1 MHSVFVFSGCL
12 LSHIALKTTG
22 LIPFF
27 FFFFFYCHSN
37 DAAQSRAESPFSR
50 PLFCRDDYAYP
61 GHIMVSVTF
70 LT

>member
-27 FFFFFYCHSN
+27 FFFFSIVILMTQH
-37 DAAQSRAESPFSR
+37 RAGRRVHFQGRFS
-50 PLFCRDDYAYP
+50 AEM
-61 GHIMVSVTF
+61 IMPILVTLWF
-70 LT
+70 L